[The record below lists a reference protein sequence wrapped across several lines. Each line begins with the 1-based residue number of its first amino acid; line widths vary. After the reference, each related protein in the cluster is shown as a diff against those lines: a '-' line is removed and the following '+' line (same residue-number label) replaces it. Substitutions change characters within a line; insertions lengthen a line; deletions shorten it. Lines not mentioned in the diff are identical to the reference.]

1 MVDKVASEVAVPWT
15 PLDSIA
21 AAFSSYE
28 IKSSDATSV
37 NGKIIM
43 DDNATAAA
51 LWMLMKPYVEVVPF
65 INDLEAKLPACL
77 TPMKCFYNSLQ

>member
-1 MVDKVASEVAVPWT
+1 MNPNPFIIAFKINVAFTSSMLDKVASEVALPWT

-37 NGKIIM
+37 NGEIIM
-43 DDNATAAA
+43 DDNATAST
-51 LWMLMKPYVEVVPF
+51 LWMLMKPYAEVAP
-65 INDLEAKLPACL
+65 
-77 TPMKCFYNSLQ
+77 SR